1 MTKLICISGSS
12 GVGKTTI
19 STLVQLILG
28 KNRSVC
34 ISGDDLHKWERTNPI
49 WKTKTHL
56 DPNENDLERGH
67 KDIIALLSGKEI
79 QRRHYNHDT
88 GIWDEPSIVEPKE
101 FVIYEGLHALY
112 HAPTLELATLTVFV
126 DTDES
131 LKTEWKI
138 RRDIRRRGYT
148 ESQVLET
155 IKRRKKDED
164 LFIAPQRQRADV
176 VVKFTKNRDA
186 TISFEYVSVNGK
198 GIDLMDKVKN
208 FYDSVSEFMSLCK
221 WLSLDPSLVQ
231 GAGGNVS
238 VKSENGLI
246 VKSSGVK
253 MGDVNLHHGFTV
265 CHFDGEFPSFADE
278 NEYTDFIKAS
288 SKDNNR
294 PSMETGFHAILPKRV
309 VVHTHP
315 IHLNSILCSKEARAT
330 VKNIFHDLTYEFV
343 EYNRPGMNLANRLT
357 DNVSNDILFL
367 ENHGLIVCSTSA
379 QEAFETTE
387 RINNRCKRWLANHV
401 ESFVDLEEQ
410 VTTNSP
416 LFPDAAVFPDE
427 MRSINN
433 YILGLL
439 TAACL
444 TPNFLERS
452 EIEGL
457 NAMTSEKYRKALT

>member
-1 MTKLICISGSS
+1 MDLICISGSS

-19 STLVQLILG
+19 TALIQTVLG
-28 KNRSVC
+28 SSKCVC
-34 ISGDDLHKWERTNPI
+34 LSGDDLHKWERTNPI
-49 WKTKTHL
+49 WKIKTHL
-56 DPNENDLERGH
+56 DPSQNDLEQGH
-67 KDIIALLSGKEI
+67 QDIVALLAGNPI
-79 QRRHYNHDT
+79 DRQHYNHDT
-88 GIWDEPSIVEPKE
+88 GTWDSPVKVEPKE
-101 FVIYEGLHALY
+101 FLVYEGLHALY
-112 HAPTLELATLTVFV
+112 HAPTRDLAILTVFV

-208 FYDSVSEFMSLCK
+208 FYDSVSEFMRLCK

-238 VKSENGLI
+238 VKSDNGLI

-253 MGDVNLHHGFTV
+253 MGDVNLHHGFAV
-265 CHFDGEFPSFADE
+265 CHFDGGFPSFTEE
-278 NEYTDFIKAS
+278 NEYTEFIKAS

-330 VKNIFHDLTYEFV
+330 IKTIFHDLTYEFV
-343 EYNRPGMNLANRLT
+343 EYNRPGMNLANRIA
-357 DNVSNDILFL
+357 DNRSNDILFL
-367 ENHGLIVCSTSA
+367 ENHGLIVCSDSA

-401 ESFVDLEEQ
+401 ESFVDIEEQ
-410 VTTNSP
+410 VAANSP